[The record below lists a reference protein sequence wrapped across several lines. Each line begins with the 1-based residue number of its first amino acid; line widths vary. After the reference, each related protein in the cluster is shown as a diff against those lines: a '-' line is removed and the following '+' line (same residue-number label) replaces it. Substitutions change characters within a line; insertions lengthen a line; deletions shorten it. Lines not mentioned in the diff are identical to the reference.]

1 MHIRFTSPRF
11 KLEFPDP
18 HKKMSDLLDTAGQV
32 LKEEPHHMHI
42 ITLVVNDNG
51 QKVGEDIRF
60 RFTPD
65 CEEHLNLSLMD
76 FISTGGKLTSNE
88 TLEAIVFH
96 GHHDHS

>member
-65 CEEHLNLSLMD
+65 CEEHLNLSLNSFVID
-76 FISTGGKLTSNE
+76 KICESCNTVAPSKLT
-88 TLEAIVFH
+88 VFI
-96 GHHDHS
+96 G